1 MKNKEQFKAL
11 VEERA
16 AAEREAAA
24 LRARR
29 RKIALR
35 SAVAV
40 VLALIILPVG
50 LHLLGSPDLGGLSN
64 NDMQVPDAPMEDG
77 KEPPVLDNRPEQA
90 PDLPE
95 GSDDEDGDWF
105 DPEEEGTPQAPDK
118 PGTTQKP
125 EGPIDP
131 IDPEGPTDPDDPEEP
146 DDPTVP
152 TPPYSDDQPGQD
164 SPVLESITDPV
175 KGIYALNHLVG
186 LKREPVADR
195 KADDA
200 FLSAYYDFAVKLF
213 QDSNAS
219 KSGDNHCFSPLS
231 VMLALSMAANGADGQ
246 TLAEMEA
253 LLGGGLS
260 VDELNATLRTWLTA
274 MMQRK
279 YSSSTLNAANSIWV
293 REGIFKV
300 NPAFLQTNANYYRSD
315 FYEAPFDDS
324 TADDINRWINHHT
337 NGMIEKMV
345 NEIDDQTMMYLINT
359 LYLDAVWESKY
370 RDEQLSEGI
379 FHGTNGDST
388 VTMMYAVEDY
398 VLSMDGAIGFSK
410 AMDGY
415 SFVAILPDEGIDI
428 GDFVASLT
436 AGQLQAFRGSST
448 RAEVHTKL
456 PSFSYD
462 SSISLTDLLK
472 AYIPSAMN
480 PLTADFSKMGETIH
494 GDTLYIGNV
503 QQDVSIKVG
512 KNGIAAAAGTVVSLP
527 TGAEPPRTLPVYE
540 ITLDRP
546 FVYLITDNT
555 TGLPIFMGVVEQV

>member
-1 MKNKEQFKAL
+1 MRNKNEFKAL

-16 AAEREAAA
+16 AAQRQAAV
-24 LRARR
+24 LLARKR
-29 RKIALR
+29 RIALR

-40 VLALIILPVG
+40 ILGLIILPIG
-50 LHLLGSPDLGGLSN
+50 MHLLGSPDLGGLADADVAVP
-64 NDMQVPDAPMEDG
+64 NDNATAPEDG
-77 KEPPVLDNRPEQA
+77 KNPPLLDMIPDGEPEPGLPDVEDGDSSFEPDSDGPVLPGD
-90 PDLPE
+90 PE
-95 GSDDEDGDWF
+95 GSGQEGEEDEEF
-105 DPEEEGTPQAPDK
+105 PK
-118 PGTTQKP
+118 PP
-125 EGPIDP
+125 F
-131 IDPEGPTDPDDPEEP
+131 
-146 DDPTVP
+146 
-152 TPPYSDDQPGQD
+152 SDDQPEQD
-164 SPVLESITDPV
+164 SPVLESIIDPV
-175 KGIYALNHLVG
+175 KGIFALNHLVG

-200 FLSAYYDFAVKLF
+200 FRSAYYDFAVKLF

-219 KSGDNHCFSPLS
+219 KSADNHCFSPLS

-253 LLGGGLS
+253 LLGGDLS
-260 VDELNATLRTWLTA
+260 VDEMNATLRTWLTA

-300 NPAFLQTNANYYRSD
+300 DPTFLQTNANYYRSD
-315 FYEAPFDDS
+315 FYEAPFNDS

-345 NEIDDQTMMYLINT
+345 DEIDDRTMMYLINT
-359 LYLDAVWESKY
+359 LYLDAVWQCKY
-370 RDEQLSEGI
+370 KDEQLSEGI
-379 FHGTNGDST
+379 FHGTSGDST
-388 VTMMYAVEDY
+388 VTMMYAQEDY
-398 VLSMDGAIGFSK
+398 VLSMDGAIGFAK

-436 AGQLQAFRGSST
+436 AEQLQAFRGSSS

-462 SSISLTDLLK
+462 SSITLTDLLK

-494 GDTLYIGNV
+494 GDTLYIENI
-503 QQDVSIKVG
+503 QQNTSITLDKDGVCG
-512 KNGIAAAAGTVVSLP
+512 AAGTILTP
-527 TGAEPPRTLPVYE
+527 PGEGGEPSTLPVYE

>member
-1 MKNKEQFKAL
+1 MRNKEQFKAL

-16 AAEREAAA
+16 AAQREAAA
-24 LRARR
+24 LLSRR

-64 NDMQVPDAPMEDG
+64 NDMPVPNATMEDG
-77 KEPPVLDNRPEQA
+77 KEPPILDHLPEQT
-90 PDLPE
+90 PGVPE
-95 GSDDEDGDWF
+95 GSDDEDGDRF
-105 DPEEEGTPQAPDK
+105 DPEEEGTPQAPGS
-118 PGTTQKP
+118 PEVTQKP
-125 EGPIDP
+125 EGPL
-131 IDPEGPTDPDDPEEP
+131 DPEEP
-146 DDPTVP
+146 DDPTFP
-152 TPPYSDDQPGQD
+152 APPHSDDQPGQD

-195 KADDA
+195 KADDT
-200 FLSAYYDFAVKLF
+200 FRKAYYDFAVKLF

-274 MMQRK
+274 MMQRE
-279 YSSSTLNAANSIWV
+279 YSISTLNAANSIWV

-345 NEIDDQTMMYLINT
+345 DEIDDRTMMYLINT
-359 LYLDAVWESKY
+359 LYLDAVWQCKY
-370 RDEQLSEGI
+370 RDENLSEGI
-379 FHGTNGDST
+379 FNGTSGDSI
-388 VTMMYAVEDY
+388 VTMMYAEEEY

-410 AMDGY
+410 ALDGY

-436 AGQLQAFRGSST
+436 AEQLQAFRGSSS

-494 GDTLYIGNV
+494 GDTLFIGNV
-503 QQDVSIKVG
+503 QQDISIKVG
-512 KNGIAAAAGTVVSLP
+512 KNGIAAAAGTIIDVPATALP
-527 TGAEPPRTLPVYE
+527 PSTLPVYE

-555 TGLPIFMGVVEQV
+555 TGLPVFMGVVEQV

>member
-1 MKNKEQFKAL
+1 MRNRNEFKAL

-16 AAEREAAA
+16 AAQRQAAV
-24 LRARR
+24 LLARKR
-29 RKIALR
+29 RIALR

-40 VLALIILPVG
+40 ILGMIILPIGV
-50 LHLLGSPDLGGLSN
+50 HLLGSPDLGGPADADVAVP
-64 NDMQVPDAPMEDG
+64 NDNATAPEDG
-77 KEPPVLDNRPEQA
+77 KNPPLLDMIPDGEPAPGL
-90 PDLPE
+90 PDL
-95 GSDDEDGDWF
+95 DDGDL
-105 DPEEEGTPQAPDK
+105 DGPVPPGPPDGSEQEGEGDEEFPAP
-118 PGTTQKP
+118 PH
-125 EGPIDP
+125 
-131 IDPEGPTDPDDPEEP
+131 
-146 DDPTVP
+146 
-152 TPPYSDDQPGQD
+152 SDDQPGQD

-200 FLSAYYDFAVKLF
+200 FLRAYYDFAVKLF

-260 VDELNATLRTWLTA
+260 ADEMNATLRTWLTA
-274 MMQRK
+274 MMQRE

-300 NPAFLQTNANYYRSD
+300 DPTFLQTNANYYRSD

-324 TADDINRWINHHT
+324 TANDINRWINHHT

-345 NEIDDQTMMYLINT
+345 NEIDDRTMMYLINT

-370 RDEQLSEGI
+370 RDEQLSEGV
-379 FHGTNGDST
+379 FHGISGDST
-388 VTMMYAVEDY
+388 ATMMYAEEDY

-436 AGQLQAFRGSST
+436 AEQLQAFRRSST

-462 SSISLTDLLK
+462 SSVSLTDLLK

-494 GDTLYIGNV
+494 GATLFIGNV

-512 KNGIAAAAGTVVSLP
+512 KNGIAAAAGTVIGLP
-527 TGAEPPRTLPVYE
+527 GSAEPPHTLPVYE

-546 FVYLITDNT
+546 FVYLITDNI
-555 TGLPIFMGVVEQV
+555 TGLPVFMGVVEQV

>member
-1 MKNKEQFKAL
+1 MRNKEQFKAL

-16 AAEREAAA
+16 AAQREAAV
-24 LRARR
+24 LLSRR

-64 NDMQVPDAPMEDG
+64 NDMPGPNAPMEDG
-77 KEPPVLDNRPEQA
+77 KEPPILDHLPEQS
-90 PDLPE
+90 PGVPE
-95 GSDDEDGDWF
+95 GSDDEDGDGF
-105 DPEEEGTPQAPDK
+105 DPEEEGTPQAPGS
-118 PGTTQKP
+118 PEVTQKP

-131 IDPEGPTDPDDPEEP
+131 EEP
-146 DDPTVP
+146 DDPTFP
-152 TPPYSDDQPGQD
+152 APPHSDDQPGQD

-200 FLSAYYDFAVKLF
+200 FRKAYYDFAVKLF

-260 VDELNATLRTWLTA
+260 VDEMNATLRTWLTA
-274 MMQRK
+274 MMQRE
-279 YSSSTLNAANSIWV
+279 YSISTLNAANSIWV

-300 NPAFLQTNANYYRSD
+300 DPTFLQTNANYYRSD

-345 NEIDDQTMMYLINT
+345 DEIDDRTMMYLINT
-359 LYLDAVWESKY
+359 LYLDAVWQCKY

-379 FHGTNGDST
+379 FHGTSGDST

-415 SFVAILPDEGIDI
+415 SFVAILPDKGIDI

-436 AGQLQAFRGSST
+436 AEQLQAFRGSSS

-494 GDTLYIGNV
+494 GDTLFIGNV

-512 KNGIAAAAGTVVSLP
+512 KNGIAAAAGTIIDVPATALP
-527 TGAEPPRTLPVYE
+527 PSTLPVYE

-555 TGLPIFMGVVEQV
+555 TGLPVFMGVVEQV